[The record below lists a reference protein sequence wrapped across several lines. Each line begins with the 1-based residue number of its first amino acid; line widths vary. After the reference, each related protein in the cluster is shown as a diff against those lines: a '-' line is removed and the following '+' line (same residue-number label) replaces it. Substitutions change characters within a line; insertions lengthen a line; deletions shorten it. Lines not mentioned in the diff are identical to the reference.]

1 MTAISIQL
9 DGQTRNWSIGIYSEK
24 FIVNL
29 NYKQDWTV
37 LCVSVGLLWLVVK
50 ILPGS
55 SHSDIASVPEK
66 QQPRVKGYQWT
77 RRTRTVCSL
86 VIQILLQNRSQLVN
100 KWLSILIIFYVNISW
115 CRTVFVSRDFPSSCC
130 PCAEENW
137 IFICDSDL
145 ESGTEPNTRLRFW
158 SLETHFSAPDINHSR
173 FLLSSFLATAFCC
186 AHLELTPIML
196 ISFDMEREMEE
207 RRQQEHK
214 HFSKIE
220 ITFKIE

>member
-9 DGQTRNWSIGIYSEK
+9 DGETRNWSIGIYSEK

-100 KWLSILIIFYVNISW
+100 KWLSILILFYVNISW

-130 PCAEENW
+130 PCAGENW

-158 SLETHFSAPDINHSR
+158 SLEAFLGARYQSQPLPSLFISGHCLLLCSSRVDTDNAHFLWHGAGDGRKAPAGAQT
-173 FLLSSFLATAFCC
+173 FLQNRDNL
-186 AHLELTPIML
+186 
-196 ISFDMEREMEE
+196 
-207 RRQQEHK
+207 
-214 HFSKIE
+214 
-220 ITFKIE
+220 

>member
-9 DGQTRNWSIGIYSEK
+9 DGETRNWSIGIYSEK

-77 RRTRTVCSL
+77 RRTRTGCSL

-100 KWLSILIIFYVNISW
+100 KWLSILILFYVNIS
-115 CRTVFVSRDFPSSCC
+115 
-130 PCAEENW
+130 
-137 IFICDSDL
+137 
-145 ESGTEPNTRLRFW
+145 
-158 SLETHFSAPDINHSR
+158 
-173 FLLSSFLATAFCC
+173 
-186 AHLELTPIML
+186 
-196 ISFDMEREMEE
+196 
-207 RRQQEHK
+207 
-214 HFSKIE
+214 
-220 ITFKIE
+220 